1 MNVRDTCGGRWRN
14 SAGRATGDISR
25 LLAKRGTQ
33 KLITVTNNNKKK
45 KEAHSGRFINELS
58 VDEHPRPFVFI
69 DAALGAGWWWGGAS
83 RPVAVLAG

>member
-1 MNVRDTCGGRWRN
+1 MNVPDTCGGRWRN
-14 SAGRATGDISR
+14 SASRATGDISR

-33 KLITVTNNNKKK
+33 KLIIVINKLKK

-69 DAALGAGWWWGGAS
+69 DAALGAGWWGG
-83 RPVAVLAG
+83 VVGQWLC